1 MFKWS
6 NDYKEGM
13 EDASK
18 MYGEKAKETKKTIDK
33 VNEEFDK
40 FVYEVATSYKK
51 ISPKSLKEIFVL
63 IKDEKTKNLNSK
75 TFKIA
80 IITKDKNSSLAKSL
94 KSVLD
99 NMGHSIYLIEYNK
112 YQDGFNKAAYDFII
126 YTENY
131 NGIVFRKQLMIY
143 DEFGCKIHLNH
154 TQITI
159 SLTPECVDHSNMKQ
173 YCVFY
178 EKYLKNNFKFKEESF
193 SKEIVLERTDEKET
207 WLEGRLYKI
216 AKKINDKSEILDNSD
231 NTLEILPSILSGLWY
246 SAEGIIL
253 FLSGIPEHL
262 IEKKI
267 NQIKQVG
274 INSSFIKDTQE
285 QIAVI
290 EICKFLGSLQIKRFK
305 Y

>member
-1 MFKWS
+1 MFWRSKA
-6 NDYKEGM
+6 YIQGVK
-13 EDASK
+13 DASK
-18 MYGEKAKETKKTIDK
+18 EYEEKTLETNKRIDKAKA
-33 VNEEFDK
+33 EFDELA
-40 FVYEVATSYKK
+40 YEMATRYKK

-94 KSVLD
+94 KNVLD

-112 YQDGFNKAAYDFII
+112 YQDGFNKAAYDYII

-131 NGIVFRKQLMIY
+131 NGIVFSKPLMIF
-143 DEFGCKIHLNH
+143 DEFGCRIHLKH
-154 TQITI
+154 AQITVA
-159 SLTPECVDHSNMKQ
+159 LDPECVHHSNMKQ
-173 YCVFY
+173 YCDFY
-178 EKYLKNNFKFKEESF
+178 EKYLKNNFKFKEESG
-193 SKEIVLERTDEKET
+193 SKDIVLERTDEKET
-207 WLEGRLYKI
+207 WLERRLYKI

-231 NTLEILPSILSGLWY
+231 NAFEILPSVLSGLWY
-246 SAEGIIL
+246 SAESIIL